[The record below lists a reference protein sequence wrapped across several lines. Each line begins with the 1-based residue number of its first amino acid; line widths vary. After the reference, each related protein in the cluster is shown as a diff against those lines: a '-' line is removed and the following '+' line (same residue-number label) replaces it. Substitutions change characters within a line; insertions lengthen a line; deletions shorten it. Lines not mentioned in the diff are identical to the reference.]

1 MSKARTLANLIS
13 DNAELADGQISV
25 AEVVGAAPLASPT
38 FTGTVTSTGN
48 IALGDDDELV
58 LGSNRM
64 RLYYSASN
72 NYTVLD
78 SNGTSGFVFDGVNNL
93 SVNIGGSLSGAF
105 TANGVSLYSG
115 GTEKLQ
121 VYGSGTIA
129 LDDIKVNDDVKI
141 GFGQFHTD
149 LELYHDSATSTNKLV
164 GDLTQ
169 TGAFTTDKYN
179 NAEALPDI
187 RPSLLLDFANS
198 KTLDPR
204 ITFSRGSTATYWD
217 GHTTTKAEENLL
229 RGGSEE
235 LNNST
240 YWDSYHSTVT
250 ANATTAPDGTTTAE
264 KLAQQSGTT
273 NNAQV
278 FNRAPCISGTPTTF
292 SIYAKAGTRNFLTL
306 REYGYDGNPKY
317 SSFNLSTGAVGTT
330 DSNHTSVIQSVGN
343 GWYRCSLTFTGT
355 RTASDVIFVVTA
367 SDADGAETGT
377 DDGGYIYA
385 WGAQVE
391 HKSSVSA
398 YTKITT
404 APIVKYQPTLQTAA
418 SGEARFDHDPV
429 TGESKG
435 LLIEEARTNFFTHS
449 SAFGSEWSENG
460 INRINNQAIAPD
472 GTLSAEEITY
482 QLPQGTG
489 RSYRYI
495 NAMGNTAADR
505 VFSVFIKNGRGTGNV
520 FGITWEYHEGR
531 YARYDFDNATAS
543 VGSAGHLSDAK
554 VEDVGNGWFRFS
566 VVIPANSNP
575 GYIEISTGLGN
586 MFVWGFQLEQ
596 GAFPTSYIPT
606 SGSTVTRSADGVDIT
621 GSNFTSWFGHEATSY
636 VELSSPAWEE
646 DDFDIAYI
654 SSGSTNN
661 RIRHNVVLAD
671 PRAQIRSNATNYFSY
686 SPAVYNVVTNNS
698 LYRAALAYSSTEA
711 AFSYNGVT
719 PITDSSV
726 FVSPELNQMNLT
738 KNAGVA
744 HFRKFAFYP
753 QRLSN
758 ATLQAMTEA

>member
-1 MSKARTLANLIS
+1 MSKARTLADLIS

-149 LELYHDSATSTNKLV
+149 LELYHDSVTSTNKLV

-179 NAEALPDI
+179 NAEALPDV

-204 ITFSRGSTATYWD
+204 ITFTRGSTATYWD
-217 GHTTTKAEENLL
+217 GKTTTKAEENLL
-229 RGGSEE
+229 TYSEDVSQVGSGS
-235 LNNST
+235 N
-240 YWDSYHSTVT
+240 VT
-250 ANATTAPDGTTTAE
+250 ITTNTSDTTAPDGTNTADKVMSTNSGNYHYVALTNASGSVSSTAANETWTASAYFKNVSGNSNWVYLEIYASGNYYAYFDIANGTVGTGANTTA
-264 KLAQQSGTT
+264 TIT
-273 NNAQV
+273 N
-278 FNRAPCISGTPTTF
+278 
-292 SIYAKAGTRNFLTL
+292 
-306 REYGYDGNPKY
+306 
-317 SSFNLSTGAVGTT
+317 
-330 DSNHTSVIQSVGN
+330 VGN
-343 GWYRCSLTFTGT
+343 GWYRCAITATVTTAGGLGVNPSTASANGT
-355 RTASDVIFVVTA
+355 RVHNDTANGF
-367 SDADGAETGT
+367 
-377 DDGGYIYA
+377 YI
-385 WGAQVE
+385 WGWQLE
-391 HKSSVSA
+391 KRSSATA
-398 YTKITT
+398 YTATT
-404 APIVKYQPTLQTAA
+404 SSPIVKYQPTLQTAA

-435 LLIEEARTNFFTHS
+435 LLIEEARTNLVVY
-449 SAFGSEWSENG
+449 SENFTG
-460 INRINNQAIAPD
+460 TGWSKTSNPVVVNNAAIAPD
-472 GTLSAEEITY
+472 GTL
-482 QLPQGTG
+482 
-489 RSYRYI
+489 
-495 NAMGNTAADR
+495 TAAQVYNMVGASDR
-505 VFSVFIKNGRGTGNV
+505 IDHSTSTPAVNGATWTYSVWLRGSGDVRINVSSTTGVGGATEETKTLTDEWVRHHVTVTFSNPTGNV
-520 FGITWEYHEGR
+520 RCHGVIVR
-531 YARYDFDNATAS
+531 SAS
-543 VGSAGHLSDAK
+543 TTPPTVFMWGAQ
-554 VEDVGNGWFRFS
+554 
-566 VVIPANSNP
+566 
-575 GYIEISTGLGN
+575 IEA
-586 MFVWGFQLEQ
+586 

-606 SGSTVTRSADGVDIT
+606 SGSTMTRSADDANIT

-636 VELSSPAWEE
+636 VELSSPAWEQ

-654 SSGSTNN
+654 SDGSTNN

-758 ATLQAMTEA
+758 ATLQAMTEE

>member
-179 NAEALPDI
+179 NAEALPDV

-204 ITFSRGSTATYWD
+204 ITFTRGSTGTYWD
-217 GHTTTKAEENLL
+217 GHTTTKAEENLTT
-229 RGGSEE
+229 
-235 LNNST
+235 NSQAIANLSQSNT
-240 YWDSYHSTVT
+240 T
-250 ANATTAPDGTTTAE
+250 ATDNDATAPDGTTTAT
-264 KLAQQSGTT
+264 KIVVGSTT
-273 NNAQV
+273 NLFHDAYLTPQATV
-278 FNRAPCISGTPTTF
+278 SGKDYTH
-292 SIYAKAGTRNFLTL
+292 SVYVKAGTGISAVYLYTTIT
-306 REYGYDGNPKY
+306 GVGVVAK
-317 SSFNLSTGAVGTT
+317 FNISTGAYIGNASGDGYAAFDSYSIT
-330 DSNHTSVIQSVGN
+330 DVGN
-343 GWYRCSLTFTGT
+343 SWYRIQATKTE
-355 RTASDVIFVVTA
+355 TASNSSRAFTLGVSNTTTNDVQA
-367 SDADGAETGT
+367 YNGNGT
-377 DDGGYIYA
+377 DFCHV
-385 WGAQVE
+385 WGVQIE
-391 HKSSVSA
+391 QRSSATA
-398 YTKITT
+398 YTATT
-404 APIVKYQPTLQTAA
+404 SSPIVKYQPTLQTAA

-435 LLIEEARTNFFTHS
+435 LLIEESRTNYVLY
-449 SAFGSEWSENG
+449 SENFTG
-460 INRINNQAIAPD
+460 TMWSKTSNPIVVNNAAVAPD
-472 GTLSAEEITY
+472 GTL
-482 QLPQGTG
+482 
-489 RSYRYI
+489 
-495 NAMGNTAADR
+495 TAAQVYNMVGASDR
-505 VFSVFIKNGRGTGNV
+505 IDHSTSTPAVDGATWTYSVWLRGSGDVRINVSSTTGVGGATEETKTLTDEWVRHHVTVTFSNPTGNV
-520 FGITWEYHEGR
+520 RCHGVIVR
-531 YARYDFDNATAS
+531 SAS
-543 VGSAGHLSDAK
+543 TTPPTV
-554 VEDVGNGWFRFS
+554 F
-566 VVIPANSNP
+566 
-575 GYIEISTGLGN
+575 
-586 MFVWGFQLEQ
+586 MWGAQIEQ

-606 SGSTVTRSADGVDIT
+606 SGSTVTRSGDRANMSLSGVYSS
-621 GSNFTSWFGHEATSY
+621 GPVSMY
-636 VELSSPAWEE
+636 VEAAEAGDVDYARLVLLSDGTNDNRMQITISE
-646 DDFDIAYI
+646 
-654 SSGSTNN
+654 SSGYIQSFVETSD
-661 RIRHNVVLAD
+661 LAV
-671 PRAQIRSNATNYFSY
+671 AQINVNFDPAYKTFFKAAAAYDRNDFAVTAGGLTVGTDTSGNTPEVTHMYLGSLNDADADSGATFKKV
-686 SPAVYNVVTNNS
+686 A
-698 LYRAALAYSSTEA
+698 LYPT
-711 AFSYNGVT
+711 
-719 PITDSSV
+719 
-726 FVSPELNQMNLT
+726 
-738 KNAGVA
+738 
-744 HFRKFAFYP
+744 
-753 QRLSN
+753 RLSN
-758 ATLQAMTEA
+758 ATLQAMTEE